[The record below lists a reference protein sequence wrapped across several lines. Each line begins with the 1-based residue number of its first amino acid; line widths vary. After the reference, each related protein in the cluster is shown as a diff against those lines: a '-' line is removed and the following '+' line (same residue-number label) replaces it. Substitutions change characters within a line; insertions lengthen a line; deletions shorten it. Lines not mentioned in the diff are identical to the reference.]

1 MSVYEDFDFEQ
12 DENFE
17 FNFWLNKLIDFEV
30 ERRARENDTENKIE
44 TLENKIKNLNSIITQ
59 LRSENKRIQELEDN
73 IYKLENKNKELLNS
87 NIQNWLEEKLNGIK
101 SYDTVFTIKHTSYF
115 HEPCVTC
122 GQKGKIKAIIGGK
135 EQLIDCPDCKGSG
148 KIQNENSG
156 RFKYYIEKEKVIF
169 AISSDFKIVTFYQ
182 RYDGGWNK
190 LNEAYYK
197 TEAEAQKKVDE
208 YNERNKIKE
217 LNNTNLS

>member
-30 ERRARENDTENKIE
+30 EKRARENDTENKIE
-44 TLENKIKNLNSIITQ
+44 TLENKIKNLNLIITQ
-59 LRSENKRIQELEDN
+59 LRTENKRIQELENN
-73 IYKLENKNKELLNS
+73 IYKLETKNKELLNS
-87 NIQNWLEEKLNGIK
+87 NIQNWLDEKLNGIK

-115 HEPCVTC
+115 REPCTTC
-122 GQKGKIKAIIGGK
+122 EQKGKIKAIIGGK
-135 EQLIDCPDCKGSG
+135 EQMIDCPDCKGSG
-148 KIQNENSG
+148 KIQNDNSG
-156 RFKYYIEKEKVIF
+156 RFKYYIGKEKVIF
-169 AISSDFKIVTFYQ
+169 AISSDFEIMVFYQ
-182 RYDGGWNK
+182 RYDGGWSK

-217 LNNTNLS
+217 L